1 MPFKLL
7 YMAKLPLILYERD
20 PFLHARHD
28 TTKKR
33 FGGAD
38 RNIGKRFVDKGSF
51 PVTMKVGG
59 QQNGVY

>member
-1 MPFKLL
+1 MN
-7 YMAKLPLILYERD
+7 ET

-38 RNIGKRFVDKGSF
+38 RNIGKRFVDCTKQVDKGSF
-51 PVTMKVGG
+51 TVTMKVGG
-59 QQNGVY
+59 Q